1 MRKLEHFWT
10 ALESVPTLTQPI
22 RLWEEMLG
30 PDYDFGFQ
38 FLRSTGRPAAWLPC
52 ANPRRLSCGRR
63 VLLAAASGFVAVCG
77 NEPKECASTPVA
89 GQSLVLHELVVERL
103 AKQVSRA
110 LDLKAAFESHPYVP
124 TTWILGNATTGDESA
139 TVLLTIPDHRDEL
152 RGLLSEV
159 LSTTNGPLIVATPKA
174 HSHDF
179 RMRQL
184 VEGRGAALVGLDALL
199 ALEGEALVSVAPL
212 ARPAA
217 SVDLKAEAV
226 PHAGPIIRKRGQHW
240 DLKFKNQSVLLTAPY
255 GPLYVV
261 HLLLRPY
268 QWVPVT
274 ELVRIRSR
282 LAHLPTLG
290 SAGGATDTIALRQY
304 RRHLETIEAAMAV
317 AEAEDN
323 AREIKDLT
331 EDKLLLG
338 AHLASVVGYRGRIRI
353 HSEDVERFRKSVAGA
368 LERTYKAI
376 EEADHPLLA
385 QHLRTFI
392 TMGRTLSYRPIPPV
406 DWLQE

>member
-1 MRKLEHFWT
+1 MRQLE
-10 ALESVPTLTQPI
+10 
-22 RLWEEMLG
+22 RLWAVLDSTSGLVLPIAQWEESLG
-30 PDYDFGFQ
+30 EDFDFGLQ
-38 FLRSTGRPAAWLPC
+38 FLRSAGELVDWWPC
-52 ANPRRLSCGRR
+52 SNNLGDGCPRR
-63 VLLAAASGFVAVCG
+63 VLPADDGRFIALCG
-77 NEPKECASTPVA
+77 NEPKECDPVWLHRQA
-89 GQSLVLHELVVERL
+89 LVLHEFRIERL
-103 AKQVSRA
+103 ADKISRA
-110 LDLKAAFESHPYVP
+110 LGLDTNFERHPHQPGV
-124 TTWILGNATTGDESA
+124 WILGNKSFGDRDPAIVCLVVSA
-139 TVLLTIPDHRDEL
+139 PSDDLRSIVVELLREID
-152 RGLLSEV
+152 
-159 LSTTNGPLIVATPKA
+159 GPLIVTTPTA
-174 HSHDF
+174 HGHTS
-179 RMRQL
+179 RLQRL
-184 VEGRGAALVGLDALL
+184 VANSGARLVPLNAVLALDADV
-199 ALEGEALVSVAPL
+199 LVSVAPL
-212 ARPAA
+212 DQPRPATHEDETPA
-217 SVDLKAEAV
+217 REA
-226 PHAGPIIRKRGQHW
+226 GIIRRKGRYWEFQ
-240 DLKFKNQSVLLTAPY
+240 FKGPSVLLTAPY

-331 EDKLLLG
+331 EDKLLLE